1 LRRADEDG
9 WWDTGGRG
17 AGAGRLGRRI
27 VAAVLV
33 VAALGTFVPSRGDAR
48 PTNPATPASPGQE
61 DPSGG
66 SGYSDS
72 AIVDIPVEVAE
83 GAPADVIGTLEEIEV
98 NVSRQ
103 LTDLQTADS
112 AVDAAQ
118 AELDEADAVVAETVS
133 HIDGLVA
140 ESDDVVT
147 GAYVNPPRDAIFDTL
162 SAESANEAAVKQALL
177 SMQAEEDAATLAELE
192 DARQELEVERIEQAD
207 VAAAAEQK
215 RTEKEAQRA
224 DLEAATS
231 QQTDFVLAVSDRLGA
246 QLAEAEAVRSIDPAM
261 AAALEEDQATLAA
274 KLREIAEAE
283 AFQEAVEFLQ
293 AETARLQAEEE
304 ARRAEEERLAAEA
317 AAAEAARER
326 ATAGPASGELA
337 TATCPAGAGTITVDS
352 GISAAL
358 QDLLNDAAAA
368 GVNMCG
374 GGWRSPDA
382 QIQLRRQNCGTTEY
396 LIYEAPSSACNPPT
410 ARPGTSLHERGL
422 AIDFNCNGG
431 GVIPHHDS
439 PCFVWLNANAA
450 TYGFYNLPSEPWH
463 WSTTGG

>member
-1 LRRADEDG
+1 M
-9 WWDTGGRG
+9 
-17 AGAGRLGRRI
+17 
-27 VAAVLV
+27 VVV
-33 VAALGTFVPSRGDAR
+33 VAALGTVAPTRGDAR
-48 PTNPATPASPGQE
+48 PTRPAVPAQE

-66 SGYSDS
+66 TGYSDT
-72 AIVDIPVEVAE
+72 AIVDIPVEVSE
-83 GAPADVIGTLEEIEV
+83 GQPADVIGTLEEIEV

-103 LTDLQTADS
+103 LADLQAADG

-118 AELDEADAVVAETVS
+118 NELDEADAVVAETES
-133 HIDGLVA
+133 HIDVLV
-140 ESDDVVT
+140 EDSDDVVT
-147 GAYVNPPRDAIFDTL
+147 GAYVNPPADALLDTL
-162 SAESANEAAVKQALL
+162 SAGSANDAAVKQALL
-177 SMQAEEDAATLAELE
+177 SMQAEEDAAALAELE
-192 DARQELEVERIEQAD
+192 DARRQLEEERVAQAE

-224 DLEAATS
+224 DLESATS

-246 QLAEAEAVRSIDPAM
+246 QLAEAEALRSIDPAM
-261 AAALEEDQATLAA
+261 AATLEQEQAALAA
-274 KLREIAEAE
+274 KLKEIADAE
-283 AFQEAVEFLQ
+283 AFREAVAFLE

-317 AAAEAARER
+317 AAAEAARQR

-337 TATCPAGAGTITVDS
+337 TVTCPAGAGTITVDS

-358 QDLLNDAAAA
+358 QDLLNDASAA

-382 QIQLRRQNCGTTEY
+382 QIQLRRQNCGTTDY

-422 AIDFNCNGG
+422 AVDFNCNGG

-439 PCFVWLNANAA
+439 PCFVWMDAHAA